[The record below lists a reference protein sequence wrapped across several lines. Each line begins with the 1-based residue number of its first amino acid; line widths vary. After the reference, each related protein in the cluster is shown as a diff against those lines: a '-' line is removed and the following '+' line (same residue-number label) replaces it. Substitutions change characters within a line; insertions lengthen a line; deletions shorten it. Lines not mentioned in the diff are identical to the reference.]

1 MIRNAEKNGK
11 GCSIMGKVFRNSQMT
26 EEPKSVGNSVID
38 YGRFLVTAKY
48 AYLHRYLNVKRGG
61 CTKHLLTPDDLTS
74 EK

>member
-38 YGRFLVTAKY
+38 YGRFLVTPKY
-48 AYLHRYLNVKRGG
+48 AYLHRYLNVKRQKRGIY
-61 CTKHLLTPDDLTS
+61 KTS
-74 EK
+74 AHSR